1 MKTKENFLNLM
12 ANLLQ
17 APENESGELW
27 DLLREIKYTVNGD
40 LSDTLTTSSMPG
52 RSTLL
57 ENLNFI
63 LDKAEM
69 QIRFPYTYR
78 HTIITYVCLTT
89 EDKFPDCISELTDMN
104 PSALRANRSVPML
117 FDVNA
122 DFSAYSITELYTK
135 IRKDE
140 MEDLLSI
147 YHSQASQISPEDV
160 VKLVTIPIK
169 HELNNTTLIYIPYYT
184 NLDNE
189 ELKTLLGLSNLIL
202 FKIGSGT
209 SVNQK
214 LKKYLA
220 FTKEHSYA
228 SLMRYPHD
236 SCIYEGLNLE
246 EQEFL
251 SSFGTT
257 QNHNLFLFLQEHNVE
272 RYNNSL
278 FEEWQHELFVFQNST
293 ERLSNQTDK
302 ILSDFRYMYAY
313 YQSTFQSEGAVKEEV
328 SAHLTG
334 TIQSLEV
341 TNRILASTL
350 SARNSQIHKI
360 DILVK
365 RLQIAIDQIN
375 GSSFLIPTSDSITL
389 MLVEEVFLLI
399 DRGKTNHAL
408 VIEQK
413 LSEGLAKKYVRALIK
428 YATNDEYRE
437 IATLPIRSITES
449 NASALDQIS
458 QRCYIYCRKVFGVSD
473 SECGKSACKIR
484 GRLIGSELYAKGK
497 HLHDHGQTVSQK
509 YLIDASEAGE
519 TRADEYLANLAA
531 GNEAELKKLALR
543 GNLYAVH
550 NLCVNSSRVD
560 ETWLRIAAAKA
571 DAKAIV
577 QLAKSL
583 YCSKIE
589 KPFLRNSD
597 FPKKGDATQVCD
609 IYECLSLY
617 EYLLSTVSQT
627 SLFAVMTSATVSSVV
642 IGEIK
647 SRLGLL
653 YYLTGDVA
661 KARKFIEEVIQSD
674 PHSDHDMEHYLLGR
688 IHEMNNHNP
697 SATREYHKIVV
708 PYKDSSSR
716 MNAIDEEIK
725 RKKEEEEKLK
735 EAENSY
741 ESHLESSSGC
751 FITTA
756 TCSFLH
762 KPDDCDELETM
773 RAFRDRYLK
782 TSEDGDC
789 LVKEYYRIAPVII
802 QRIDAHENRE
812 AVYNRLYT
820 HYLIPSLNAIRI
832 GDAKNA
838 RNIYIQMVLDLCAQY
853 DVECRYIPDDFK
865 QYVPCE

>member
-1 MKTKENFLNLM
+1 M

-89 EDKFPDCISELTDMN
+89 EEKFPDCISELTDMN

-236 SCIYEGLNLE
+236 SSIYEGLNLE

-328 SAHLTG
+328 SAHLTR

-350 SARNSQIHKI
+350 SACNSQIHKI

-437 IATLPIRSITES
+437 IATLPIR
-449 NASALDQIS
+449 
-458 QRCYIYCRKVFGVSD
+458 RYY
-473 SECGKSACKIR
+473 GKQCF
-484 GRLIGSELYAKGK
+484 
-497 HLHDHGQTVSQK
+497 
-509 YLIDASEAGE
+509 
-519 TRADEYLANLAA
+519 RA
-531 GNEAELKKLALR
+531 
-543 GNLYAVH
+543 
-550 NLCVNSSRVD
+550 
-560 ETWLRIAAAKA
+560 
-571 DAKAIV
+571 
-577 QLAKSL
+577 
-583 YCSKIE
+583 
-589 KPFLRNSD
+589 
-597 FPKKGDATQVCD
+597 
-609 IYECLSLY
+609 
-617 EYLLSTVSQT
+617 
-627 SLFAVMTSATVSSVV
+627 
-642 IGEIK
+642 
-647 SRLGLL
+647 
-653 YYLTGDVA
+653 
-661 KARKFIEEVIQSD
+661 
-674 PHSDHDMEHYLLGR
+674 
-688 IHEMNNHNP
+688 
-697 SATREYHKIVV
+697 
-708 PYKDSSSR
+708 
-716 MNAIDEEIK
+716 
-725 RKKEEEEKLK
+725 
-735 EAENSY
+735 
-741 ESHLESSSGC
+741 
-751 FITTA
+751 
-756 TCSFLH
+756 
-762 KPDDCDELETM
+762 
-773 RAFRDRYLK
+773 
-782 TSEDGDC
+782 
-789 LVKEYYRIAPVII
+789 
-802 QRIDAHENRE
+802 
-812 AVYNRLYT
+812 
-820 HYLIPSLNAIRI
+820 
-832 GDAKNA
+832 
-838 RNIYIQMVLDLCAQY
+838 
-853 DVECRYIPDDFK
+853 
-865 QYVPCE
+865 